1 MERRGDQR
9 RRVVVDPLV
18 ERLYRAGG
26 VLVGRGAQFG
36 AALPGEGGEEHC
48 VEVDRV
54 ELALRPDNQVLGLQ
68 IPVGRIVG
76 DQLGGQRVEAPG
88 QLPEAGRV
96 AIRDGPVDCLAERRP
111 LDPVGQHDIRPEP
124 LVRGGVEEELPLVQP
139 LSVDLAQ
146 VAHRPQ
152 EAAQD
157 HPPAAAADAEDGG
170 RVSDGVNGAPVRTAF
185 GLQTVERP
193 QQSVRIVEREEV
205 LAEGVHRTRSVTE
218 DGTVPKKVP
227 SCRFGA
233 GSSRPVRFSGSCS
246 VRVRDPRSSR
256 RRSRRRTNRR
266 SSGPAGP
273 RA

>member
-1 MERRGDQR
+1 M
-9 RRVVVDPLV
+9 
-18 ERLYRAGG
+18 
-26 VLVGRGAQFG
+26 LVGRGTQFG

-54 ELALRPDNQVLGLQ
+54 ELALRLDNQVLGLQ

-111 LDPVGQHDIRPEP
+111 LDPVGQHDIRPKA
-124 LVRGGVEEELPLVQP
+124 LVRGRVEEELPLVQP
-139 LSVDLAQ
+139 FAVDLPQ
-146 VAHRPQ
+146 VAHRT
-152 EAAQD
+152 EKAAQC
-157 HPPAAAADAEDGG
+157 HPPPAAADTEDRG
-170 RVSDGVNGAPVRTAF
+170 RVSDGVQGAPVRTAF
-185 GLQTVERP
+185 GLQSVERP
-193 QQSVRIVEREEV
+193 QQSVRVVEREEV
-205 LAEGVHRTRSVTE
+205 LAEGVHRARSVTE

-233 GSSRPVRFSGSCS
+233 GSSRPVRVSGSCS

-273 RA
+273 RG